1 MPTRVISDLLLTSK
15 KVNQLKP
22 PEFEFYIRLLLCV
35 DDFGFF
41 SGDPIEVKNAAY
53 PRRDMLSKEIIP
65 TMDRL
70 TELGLIVRYE
80 AKGEMYLMV
89 TNFINSPRAKRSKYP
104 APDGHYV
111 TKTEWDSGE
120 CATLA
125 CSLHADACN
134 LQANAPLTVTVTET
148 ETVNRSV
155 NSAKRKHAHGN
166 QGNVFLTDEEI
177 ENLQRDFPND
187 AKDAIDFLSDYI
199 AEKGYKSK
207 SHYMAIRRWVID
219 AVREKRSKKGKPQPK
234 QLPTEYGRPEEF
246 FNDGNV

>member
-22 PEFEFYIRLLLCV
+22 SEFEFYIRLLLCV

-120 CATLA
+120 CTTLA

-134 LQANAPLTVTVTET
+134 LQADAPLTVTVTVTET
-148 ETVNRSV
+148 ENRSV
-155 NSAKRKHAHGN
+155 NSAKRKHKYGTY
-166 QGNVFLTDEEI
+166 QNVLLTDEE
-177 ENLQRDFPND
+177 LQKLKDRFSDFE
-187 AKDAIDFLSDYI
+187 AKIQKLSDGI
-199 AEKGYKSK
+199 ELKGYAYK
-207 SHYMAIRRWVID
+207 SHYLAILKWAEND
-219 AVREKRSKKGKPQPK
+219 KPK
-234 QLPTEYGRPEEF
+234 QGQTITERMAGL
-246 FNDGNV
+246 